1 MITFILGTI
10 AGFIG
15 GVLFGRRNVRIVE
28 AALLDA
34 KAIGKELVQ
43 EAELKTKKLQE
54 ELDKVREEK
63 APAPR
68 KKKDKQS

>member
-10 AGFIG
+10 VGFIA

-34 KAIGKELVQ
+34 KAIGRQIAE
-43 EAELKTKKLQE
+43 EAELKTKKLIE
-54 ELDKVREEK
+54 ELEK
-63 APAPR
+63 AKQEQKTPK
-68 KKKDKQS
+68 KKKDKQA